1 MCGRYV
7 VKNAVTKTS
16 SLVKSA
22 IQVEDTENYNAHP
35 FQKLPV
41 IKKYKNGNTLESLK
55 WGLVPSWAK
64 NKEFKALINARL
76 ETIDEKV
83 SFKKLIKNNRCVA
96 VADGFYEWRREETKK
111 VPNYFFR
118 KDNNVI
124 YFAGIFEEDQ
134 FCLITEEAKENI
146 KEIHHRQPVILN
158 QADVN
163 RYLNLELQGS
173 AFLKERKVPDLT
185 FHEVS
190 KDVNKPTNNTAS
202 LIQKIFN

>member
-7 VKNAVTKTS
+7 VKNAVSKTS

-158 QADVN
+158 QVDVN